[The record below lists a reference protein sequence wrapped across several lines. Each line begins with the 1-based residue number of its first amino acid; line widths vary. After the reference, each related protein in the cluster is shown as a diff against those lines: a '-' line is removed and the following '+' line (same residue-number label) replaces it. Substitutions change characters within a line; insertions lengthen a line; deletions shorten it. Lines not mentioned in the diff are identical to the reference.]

1 MAKFIK
7 FNIVGNASQY
17 ENGELLVNVDQIGK
31 VEQSADQTLVL
42 TLVGGTTDIAT
53 LTVTASTVAA
63 SGASAVNPTY
73 GSGAPL
79 KQAVNKALT
88 ANPGGVKASVQA
100 PKDDADAVVYFVDY
114 AWT

>member
-7 FNIVGNASQY
+7 FNIAGNASQF

-31 VEQSADQTLVL
+31 VEQTADQTLVITFASGVTGVASL
-42 TLVGGTTDIAT
+42 TL
-53 LTVTASTVAA
+53 TASTVADSA
-63 SGASAVNPTY
+63 SPANPVY
-73 GSGAPL
+73 AIGAPL

-100 PKDDADAVVYFVDY
+100 PNDDAKATVYFVDY
-114 AWT
+114 AFA

>member
-7 FNIVGNASQY
+7 FNITGNTSQF

-31 VEQSADQTLVL
+31 VEQTAAQTLVV
-42 TLVGGTTDIAT
+42 TFAPSVASAAT
-53 LTVTASTVAA
+53 LTLTASTVADSA
-63 SGASAVNPTY
+63 SPANPVYAT
-73 GSGAPL
+73 GSPL

-100 PKDDADAVVYFVDY
+100 PKDDAEATVYFVDY
-114 AWT
+114 VFA

>member
-7 FNIVGNASQY
+7 FNIVGNTSQY

-42 TLVGGTTDIAT
+42 TFVGGTTDIAT
-53 LTVTASTVAA
+53 LTLTASTAA
-63 SGASAVNPTY
+63 DSSSPVNPTY
-73 GSGAPL
+73 AAGAPL

-100 PKDDADAVVYFVDY
+100 PKDDAGAVVYFVDY
-114 AWT
+114 AWA

>member
-7 FNIVGNASQY
+7 FNIVGNASEF

-31 VEQSADQTLVL
+31 IEQTAAQTLVL
-42 TLVGGTTDIAT
+42 TFVPGATNIVT
-53 LTVTASTVAA
+53 LTVTASTVAD
-63 SGASAVNPTY
+63 SASASNPTY
-73 GSGAPL
+73 ATGAPL

-100 PKDDADAVVYFVDY
+100 PKDDSGAVVYFVDY
-114 AWT
+114 AFA

>member
-7 FNIVGNASQY
+7 FNITGNASQF

-31 VEQSADQTLVL
+31 VEQTAAQTLVV
-42 TLVGGTTDIAT
+42 TFAPGATGVAT
-53 LTVTASTVAA
+53 LTLTASTVADSA
-63 SGASAVNPTY
+63 SPANPVY
-73 GSGAPL
+73 AAGAPL

-100 PKDDADAVVYFVDY
+100 PNDDAKATVYFVDY
-114 AWT
+114 AFA